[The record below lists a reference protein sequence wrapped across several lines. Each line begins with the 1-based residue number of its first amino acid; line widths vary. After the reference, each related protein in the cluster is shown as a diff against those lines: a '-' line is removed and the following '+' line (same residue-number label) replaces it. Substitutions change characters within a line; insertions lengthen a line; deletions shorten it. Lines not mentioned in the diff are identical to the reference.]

1 MSKARSI
8 SKLTPATS
16 GVVSIAGTAALKVP
30 VGTTAERPSGE
41 VGLVR
46 YNSTTGFTEV
56 YNSGVGWTNV
66 GVPPPT
72 ITSVTPVTYNGES
85 GTSFTITGANFT
97 SDAGIKFVTNDG
109 TEYPS
114 ATVTFVNSIQ
124 ITATTPQDF
133 TVAQEPL
140 DIKLTQASGTTTLVD
155 CIDCGGTPTWTT
167 TAGSLGTIYDSMRA
181 TATLQV
187 AAVDPD
193 SSATISYSVV
203 SGALPTGMTLNSSTG
218 AITGTAS
225 AVVSDTTYNFTIRA
239 TDNAGNTSDRAFSSL
254 VKAPV
259 VQIFSYT
266 GSDQT
271 WNKPTGLTAVTAYM
285 WGAAGGGAA
294 GEGYSDAGGAG
305 GYASGIINL
314 TSISTLLVQVGAG
327 GGQGRGTRAYPNGGL
342 PAVRSGYTSGCGGG
356 RSALFNTSVSA
367 ANSLLIAGG
376 GGGGG
381 GHGYGSTAAGYNY
394 QGGNGG
400 GTESTGSMG
409 YRPSGVVV
417 NGNTE
422 LTDLRAGP
430 SNGGTNTSPTE
441 GKALGRSAAQFQ
453 GADAGTG
460 TSFES
465 GGWNA
470 AGGGGD
476 GWYGGG
482 VQDSMHGGG
491 GGGSGYYNSSFV
503 TSQTLSTTAITGGKK
518 TTINPPQTASAYY
531 SAGIGVGTANA
542 TGGNGRIVLVY

>member
-1 MSKARSI
+1 MSRAKNLANLIGGAS
-8 SKLTPATS
+8 
-16 GVVSIAGTAALKVP
+16 AGTGGLALP
-30 VGTTAERPSGE
+30 SGTTAQRPATPTNGMM
-41 VGLVR
+41 R
-46 YNSTTGFTEV
+46 YNSTTGFAEV
-56 YNSGVGWTNV
+56 YTTLGNWANFSAA
-66 GVPPPT
+66 PPVISTVAPT
-72 ITSVTPVTYNGES
+72 TYNGES
-85 GTSFTITGANFT
+85 GTQFTITGANF
-97 SDAGIKFVTNDG
+97 SPD
-109 TEYPS
+109 
-114 ATVTFVNSIQ
+114 ATVSFITSSGSEYAAASISFSSSSVLL
-124 ITATTPQDF
+124 ATTPQDF
-133 TVAQEPL
+133 TVANEPL
-140 DIKLTQASGTTTLVD
+140 DVKVVQTSGTFTKLDV
-155 CIDCGGTPTWTT
+155 IDCGGLPSWTT
-167 TAGSLGTIYDSMRA
+167 AAGNLGTIYDSMRA
-181 TATLQV
+181 TASLQV
-187 AAVDPD
+187 SATDPD
-193 SSATISYSVV
+193 NNATISYSVV

-254 VKAPV
+254 VKAPITE
-259 VQIFSYT
+259 IFSYT

-271 WNKPTGLTAVTAYM
+271 WNKPTGLTAVTAYI
-285 WGAAGGGAA
+285 WGAAGGGSA
-294 GEGYSDAGGAG
+294 GEGYSDVGGAG
-305 GYASGIINL
+305 GYASGTINL

-342 PAVRSGYTSGCGGG
+342 PAVRSGYTNGCGGG

-367 ANSLLIAGG
+367 ANALLIAGG

-409 YRPSGVVV
+409 YRPSGIVV

-422 LTDLRAGP
+422 LTDLRAGQ
-430 SNGGTNTSPTE
+430 SNGGTNTSPIS
-441 GKALGRSAAQFQ
+441 GFALGRNAAQFQ

-531 SAGIGVGTANA
+531 SAGIGVGNANA
-542 TGGNGRIVLVY
+542 SGGNGRIVLVY